1 VPKIAV
7 AAAVLIAAA
16 VLFFWSRSVT
26 VVAAALGSGV
36 IVLAVLAHLG
46 VLAAVI
52 GTLVARYRRQQH

>member
-1 VPKIAV
+1 MPKIAV